1 MSYYMPCICFLNGK
15 HISSCVVFL
24 MFSVGNIPY
33 EATEEQLKEIFCQA
47 GPVVSFR

>member
-1 MSYYMPCICFLNGK
+1 LFLICSHFD
-15 HISSCVVFL
+15 VVFACNVL
-24 MFSVGNIPY
+24 VGNIPY